1 MRKFSS
7 QAIVL
12 LVAGLSL
19 VVTGCGQVGML
30 KAKMAFKDANT
41 LYGGQDYRAAAAKY
55 EEAIAQDPNLTAA
68 YFFLGNSYDN
78 LYRPARKGDANNDAL
93 LTKAVDNYKKAASME
108 QDPKIR
114 QLALEYLVAAYGPD
128 KLNDP
133 SQQEP
138 LVQEMIKLNPTE
150 PTNYFALA
158 KIYEDNGDYESAEQS
173 FLKAKEV
180 RPQEPTVYTQL
191 AGFYNRQGDFDKTI
205 AALQERA
212 QREPNN
218 PEAHHLIATY
228 YWDKVYRDFRLPDAE
243 KRKFIESGIESE
255 DKAIGLKSDY
265 FEAITYKNLLL
276 RLQANVEKDPAKQQ
290 ALLKE
295 ADRLRDQAQELRKKQ
310 QARSEEHTSELQSQ
324 R

>member
-1 MRKFSS
+1 MRKFKS

-12 LVAGLSL
+12 AIAGLSL
-19 VVTGCGQVGML
+19 VVSGCGQIGAIR
-30 KAKMAFKDANT
+30 AKMSFRDANT

-55 EEAIAQDPNLTAA
+55 EEAVAADPNLTAA

-78 LYRPARKGDANNDAL
+78 LYRPARRGEAANDAL
-93 LTKAVDNYKKAASME
+93 LTKAVDNYRKAASTE
-108 QDPKIR
+108 QDLKMR
-114 QLALEYLVAAYGPD
+114 QLALEYLVSAYGPD

-138 LVQEMIKLNPTE
+138 LVQEMIKLSPTE

-158 KIYEDNGDYESAEQS
+158 KIYEDNGEYESAEAS

-180 RPQEPTVYTQL
+180 RPTEPTVYTQL
-191 AGFYNRQGDFDKTI
+191 AGFYNRQGDFEKTI

-212 QREPNN
+212 QREPTN

-228 YWDKVYRDFRLPDAE
+228 YWDKVYRDFRLPDVE
-243 KRKFIESGIESE
+243 KRKFIESGIQAE
-255 DKAIGLKSDY
+255 DKAIELKNDY

-276 RLQANVEKDPAKQQ
+276 RLEANVEKDPARQQ
-290 ALLKE
+290 ALLRE

-310 QARSEEHTSELQSQ
+310 QAGAAGE
-324 R
+324 

>member
-7 QAIVL
+7 RAIVV
-12 LVAGLSL
+12 LVAGLCL

-30 KAKMAFKDANT
+30 QAKMAFRDANT
-41 LYGGQDYRAAAAKY
+41 LYSGQDYRGAAAKY
-55 EEAIAQDPNLTAA
+55 EEAIAADPNLTEA

-78 LYRPARKGDANNDAL
+78 LYRPARRGEAANDEL
-93 LTKAVDNYKKAASME
+93 LTKAVSNYKRAAESAN
-108 QDPKIR
+108 DPKIR

-138 LVQEMIKLNPTE
+138 LVQEMIKLNPNE

-158 KIYEDNGDYESAEQS
+158 KIYEDNGDYEAAEQT

-205 AALQERA
+205 VALQERA

-228 YWDKVYRDFRLPDAE
+228 YWDKVYRDFRLPDTD
-243 KRKFIESGIESE
+243 KRKYIEAGIQSE
-255 DKAIGLKSDY
+255 DKAIELKNDY

-276 RLQANVEKDPAKQQ
+276 RLQANVEKDPARQQ
-290 ALLKE
+290 ALLRE

-310 QARSEEHTSELQSQ
+310 QAGAAGE
-324 R
+324 

>member
-1 MRKFSS
+1 MRKLSLP
-7 QAIVL
+7 AVVL
-12 LVAGLSL
+12 VMAGLSL
-19 VVTGCGQVGML
+19 ANTGCGQVGML
-30 KAKMAFKDANT
+30 KAKMAFKDANA
-41 LYGGQDYRAAAAKY
+41 LYSGQDYRAAAAKY
-55 EEAIAQDPNLTAA
+55 EEAIAADPQLTAA

-78 LYRPARKGDANNDAL
+78 LYRPARRGEANNDAL
-93 LTKAVDNYKKAASME
+93 LTKAVDNYKKASSLE

-133 SQQEP
+133 GQQEP
-138 LVQEMIKLNPTE
+138 LVQEMIKLNPNE

-158 KIYEDNGDYESAEQS
+158 KIYEDNGDYEQAEQT

-243 KRKFIESGIESE
+243 KRKYIESGIQSE

-265 FEAITYKNLLL
+265 FGAITYKNLLL

-290 ALLKE
+290 ALLRE

-310 QARSEEHTSELQSQ
+310 QAGAAGD
-324 R
+324 

>member
-1 MRKFSS
+1 MRKRSLT
-7 QAIVL
+7 AVVL
-12 LVAGLSL
+12 VVAGLSL
-19 VVTGCGQVGML
+19 AITGCGQVGML
-30 KAKMAFKDANT
+30 KAKMAFKDANA
-41 LYGGQDYRAAAAKY
+41 LYSGQDYRSAAAKY
-55 EEAIAQDPNLTAA
+55 EEAVAADPNLNEA

-78 LYRPARKGDANNDAL
+78 LYRPARRGEANNDAL
-93 LTKAVDNYKKAASME
+93 LTKAVDNYKKASQSA
-108 QDPKIR
+108 QDPKIK

-138 LVQEMIKLNPTE
+138 LVLEMIKLNPNE

-158 KIYEDNGDYESAEQS
+158 KIYEDNGDYEQAEQT

-228 YWDKVYRDFRLPDAE
+228 YWDKVYRDFRLPDSE
-243 KRKFIESGIESE
+243 KRKYIESGISSE
-255 DKAIGLKSDY
+255 DKAIGLKGDY

-290 ALLKE
+290 ALLRE

-310 QARSEEHTSELQSQ
+310 QAGAAGD
-324 R
+324 

>member
-7 QAIVL
+7 PAIAL

-19 VVTGCGQVGML
+19 VVAGCGQIGSL
-30 KAKMAFKDANT
+30 QAKMAFKDANT
-41 LYGGQDYRAAAAKY
+41 MYAGQDYRAAAAKY
-55 EEAIAQDPNLTAA
+55 EEAIAADPNLTAA

-78 LYRPARKGDANNDAL
+78 LYRPARRGEAANDAL
-93 LTKAVDNYKKAASME
+93 LTKAVDNYKKAASSE

-138 LVQEMIKLNPTE
+138 LVQEMIKLNPNE

-158 KIYEDNGDYESAEQS
+158 KIYEDNGDYEAAEMT

-228 YWDKVYRDFRLPDAE
+228 YWDKVYRDFRLPDPE
-243 KRKFIESGIESE
+243 KRKYIEAGILSE
-255 DKAIGLKSDY
+255 DKAIELKNDY

-276 RLQANVEKDPAKQQ
+276 RLQANVEKDPARQQ
-290 ALLKE
+290 ALLRE

-310 QARSEEHTSELQSQ
+310 QAGAAGE
-324 R
+324 

>member
-1 MRKFSS
+1 MFSS
-7 QAIVL
+7 RAVAV

-19 VVTGCGQVGML
+19 VVTGCGQVGVL
-30 KAKMAFKDANT
+30 QAKMAFRDANT
-41 LYGGQDYRAAAAKY
+41 LYSGQDYRAAAAKY
-55 EEAIAQDPNLTAA
+55 EEAIAADPKLTAA

-78 LYRPARKGDANNDAL
+78 LYRPARRGEPANDEL

-108 QDPKIR
+108 QDAKIR

-150 PTNYFALA
+150 PTNYHGLA
-158 KIYEDNGDYESAEQS
+158 KIYEDNGDYEAAEQTY
-173 FLKAKEV
+173 LKAKEV
-180 RPQEPTVYTQL
+180 RPQEPTVYTVL

-205 AALQERA
+205 AALEERA

-218 PEAHHLIATY
+218 PEAHHIIATY
-228 YWDKVYRDFRLPDAE
+228 YWDKVYRDFRLADTE
-243 KRKFIESGIESE
+243 KRKYIEAGIQSE
-255 DKAIGLKSDY
+255 DKAIGLKNDY

-276 RLQANVEKDPAKQQ
+276 RLQANVEKDPARQQ
-290 ALLKE
+290 QLLRE

-310 QARSEEHTSELQSQ
+310 QAGAAGE
-324 R
+324 

>member
-7 QAIVL
+7 PAIVV
-12 LVAGLSL
+12 LVAGLCL
-19 VVTGCGQVGML
+19 VLTACGQVGML
-30 KAKMAFKDANT
+30 QAKMAFRDANKF
-41 LYGGQDYRAAAAKY
+41 YSGQDYRSAAQKY
-55 EEAIAQDPNLTAA
+55 EEAIAADPSLTAA

-78 LYRPARKGDANNDAL
+78 LYRPARRGEAPNDEL
-93 LTKAVDNYKKAASME
+93 LTKAVDNYKKAASTE

-138 LVQEMIKLNPTE
+138 LVQEMIKLNPNE
-150 PTNYFALA
+150 PLNYQALA
-158 KIYEDNGDYESAEQS
+158 KIYEDNGDYEAAEQM

-180 RPQEPTVYTQL
+180 RPTEPTVYTTL

-212 QREPNN
+212 QREPSN
-218 PEAHHLIATY
+218 PEAHHIIATY
-228 YWDKVYRDFRLPDAE
+228 YWDKVYRDFRLPDTE
-243 KRKFIESGIESE
+243 KRKYIEAGILSE
-255 DKAIGLKSDY
+255 DKAIELKGDY
-265 FEAITYKNLLL
+265 FEALTYKNLLL
-276 RLQANVEKDPAKQQ
+276 RLQANVEKDPARQQ

-310 QARSEEHTSELQSQ
+310 QAGAAGD
-324 R
+324 

>member
-7 QAIVL
+7 RAIVV
-12 LVAGLSL
+12 LVAGLCL

-30 KAKMAFKDANT
+30 QAKMAFRDANT
-41 LYGGQDYRAAAAKY
+41 LYSGQDYRGAAAKY
-55 EEAIAQDPNLTAA
+55 EEAIAADPNLTEA

-78 LYRPARKGDANNDAL
+78 LYRPARRGEAANDEL
-93 LTKAVDNYKKAASME
+93 LTKAVSNYKRAAESAS
-108 QDPKIR
+108 DPKIR

-138 LVQEMIKLNPTE
+138 LVQEMIKLNPNE

-158 KIYEDNGDYESAEQS
+158 KIYEDNGDYDAAEQT

-205 AALQERA
+205 VALQERA

-228 YWDKVYRDFRLPDAE
+228 YWDKVYRDFRLPDTD
-243 KRKFIESGIESE
+243 KRKYIEAGIQSE
-255 DKAIGLKSDY
+255 DKAIELKSDY

-276 RLQANVEKDPAKQQ
+276 RLQANVEKDPARQQ
-290 ALLKE
+290 ALLRE

-310 QARSEEHTSELQSQ
+310 QAGAAGE
-324 R
+324 